1 MFQELDNLGRAPLC
15 RTESGFHKVSVSSS
29 SEFFTASNSFT
40 NQTTSSVSEI
50 SKLSPSDDSRDS
62 HESNDSMTTMNVI
75 YENEKIITRSITC
88 GSMND
93 VFPHENIPQIN
104 GHSTVTTPCNS
115 TTSSVTST
123 PKLHHRPQ
131 VNFYAVDWDAEDGT
145 RSDLWTV
152 LERIM
157 GTHGSQESITSGKP
171 VISMAMSHYLLISFF
186 SNVRWS
192 LNQIWRVE

>member
-186 SNVRWS
+186 SNVR
-192 LNQIWRVE
+192 